1 MLTVQNG
8 YILYATPATAH
19 DYHFVDVPTQIQRSV
34 PSGSSW
40 STSPP
45 QATTTAGTQML
56 VGYGALGQ
64 GLCTLTDFEFY
75 DGSTYHRVYNG
86 HDIDGGVDYYYFMR
100 DGVDYKNLG
109 YSTVPIRFYVKTNE
123 ITTSWDAQG
132 NLHYIADYPWI
143 DYVRVMH
150 GSGEIRYNTE
160 NGDFIRNYDINL
172 AVSGKS
178 QTEFL
183 HTVSGS

>member
-8 YILYATPATAH
+8 YILFATPATAH

-45 QATTTAGTQML
+45 QATTTAGTQMF

-64 GLCTLTDFEFY
+64 ELCTLTDFEFY
-75 DGSTYHRVYNG
+75 EGNTLHRVYNG
-86 HDIDGGVDYYYFMR
+86 HDIDGGVDYYYFM
-100 DGVDYKNLG
+100 VDNIDRKNLG

-123 ITTSWDAQG
+123 ITTYWDAQG

-160 NGDFIRNYDINL
+160 NGDFIRNYDIGL
-172 AVSGKS
+172 VTSGKA
-178 QTEFL
+178 QNEFL

>member
-8 YILYATPATAH
+8 YILFATPAAAH

-40 STSPP
+40 LTTPP
-45 QATTTAGTQML
+45 QAVTTAGTQMF
-56 VGYGALGQ
+56 VGYGPLGQ
-64 GLCTLTDFEFY
+64 ELCTLTDFEFY
-75 DGSTYHRVYNG
+75 EGNTLHRVYNG

-109 YSTVPIRFYVKTNE
+109 YSTVPIRFYVKTNG
-123 ITTSWDAQG
+123 ITTYWDAQG

-143 DYVRVMH
+143 DYVRVYH
-150 GSGEIRYNTE
+150 GSGEVVYNTE
-160 NGDFIRNYDINL
+160 NGDFIRNYDIGL
-172 AVSGKS
+172 MTVGKA
-178 QTEFL
+178 QNEFL